1 MSSALFK
8 KINFI
13 LKNPAITSDAAIE
26 EIKFLLASEEKN
38 QSAIQPTELAAE
50 LISRKAEQLK
60 NPFLNENIYTT
71 GFEAFD
77 RNFKGFYPGE
87 LIVVGGRPGMGKTA
101 LMISL
106 ALNLSLQTPLVF
118 MSMDISSNI
127 LSNRILSS
135 LTGIQPDHIR
145 DNKLNEEELNLIE
158 NSKAEILKRLLYIN
172 DTLFSNLMQMS
183 DYIRDMATENNIK
196 IFFLDYLQ
204 LLNNPRHKGYNREQ
218 EINDIMRELKGL
230 CKELNITILLASQL
244 SRNVE
249 MRGGDKRPQLSDLR
263 DSGSIEQAADKVI
276 FIYRHEY
283 YMLQDGLTDELR
295 STMDLILAKN
305 RNGSVGEITL
315 KHNLFMTQ
323 FESFAPDLQEFK
335 ITNMGDKHPWE

>member
-8 KINFI
+8 KINYI
-13 LKNPAITSDAAIE
+13 VKNPAITSDAAIE
-26 EIKFLLASEEKN
+26 EIKLLLASEEKN
-38 QSAIQPTELAAE
+38 QTSIQPTELAAE

-60 NPFLNENIYTT
+60 NPFSNEKVYTT

-87 LIVVGGRPGMGKTA
+87 LIVVGGRPAMGKTA

-127 LSNRILSS
+127 LSDRILSS

-145 DNKLNEEELNLIE
+145 NNTLNEEELQLIE
-158 NSKAEILKRLLYIN
+158 SSKAEILKRLLYIN
-172 DTLFSNLMQMS
+172 DTLFSNLMQLS
-183 DYIRDMATENNIK
+183 DYIRDMATEENIK

-204 LLNNPRHKGYNREQ
+204 LLNNPRHRGSNREQ

-230 CKELNITILLASQL
+230 CKELNITILLSSQL

-263 DSGSIEQAADKVI
+263 ESGSIEQAADKVI
-276 FIYRHEY
+276 FIYRYDY
-283 YMLQDGLTDELR
+283 YKLDFDLNDEMR

>member
-1 MSSALFK
+1 MTSALFK

-13 LKNPAITSDAAIE
+13 VKNPAIANDAAIE
-26 EIKFLLASEEKN
+26 EIKLLLASEEKN
-38 QSAIQPTELAAE
+38 QSSIQPTELAAE

-60 NPFLNENIYTT
+60 NPFLNEKVYTT

-87 LIVVGGRPGMGKTA
+87 LIVIGGRPGMGKTA

-106 ALNLSLQTPLVF
+106 ALNLSLQTPLVYI
-118 MSMDISSNI
+118 SMDIPSNI

-204 LLNNPRHKGYNREQ
+204 LLNNPRHRGSNREQ

-249 MRGGDKRPQLSDLR
+249 MRGGDKQPQLSDLR
-263 DSGSIEQAADKVI
+263 ESGSIEQAADKVI
-276 FIYRHEY
+276 LIYRYEY
-283 YMLQDGLTDELR
+283 YKLYFDLNDEIR
-295 STMDLILAKN
+295 STMNITVAKN
-305 RNGSVGEITL
+305 RNGSVGEIIL
-315 KHNLFMTQ
+315 KHNLYLTQ
-323 FESFAPDLQEFK
+323 FENFESEQQEFK
-335 ITNMGDKHPWE
+335 IKPSDDAHPWE

>member
-1 MSSALFK
+1 
-8 KINFI
+8 
-13 LKNPAITSDAAIE
+13 
-26 EIKFLLASEEKN
+26 
-38 QSAIQPTELAAE
+38 
-50 LISRKAEQLK
+50 
-60 NPFLNENIYTT
+60 
-71 GFEAFD
+71 
-77 RNFKGFYPGE
+77 
-87 LIVVGGRPGMGKTA
+87 MGKTA

-106 ALNLSLQTPLVF
+106 ALNLSLQTPLVYI
-118 MSMDISSNI
+118 SMDIPSNI

-183 DYIRDMATENNIK
+183 DYIRGMATENNIK

-204 LLNNPRHKGYNREQ
+204 LLNNPRHRGSNREQ

-249 MRGGDKRPQLSDLR
+249 MRGGDKQPQLSDLR
-263 DSGSIEQAADKVI
+263 ESGSIEQAADKVI
-276 FIYRHEY
+276 LIYRYEY
-283 YMLQDGLTDELR
+283 YKVYFDLNDEIR
-295 STMDLILAKN
+295 STMNITVAKN
-305 RNGSVGEITL
+305 RNGSVGEIIL
-315 KHNLFMTQ
+315 KHNLYLTQ
-323 FESFAPDLQEFK
+323 FENFESEQQEFK
-335 ITNMGDKHPWE
+335 IKPSDDAHPWE

>member
-1 MSSALFK
+1 MTSALFK

-13 LKNPAITSDAAIE
+13 VKNPAIANDAAIE
-26 EIKFLLASEEKN
+26 EIKLLLASEEKN
-38 QSAIQPTELAAE
+38 QSSIQPTELAAE

-60 NPFLNENIYTT
+60 NPFLNEKIYTT

-87 LIVVGGRPGMGKTA
+87 LIVIGGRPGMGKTA

-106 ALNLSLQTPLVF
+106 ALNLSLQTPLVYI
-118 MSMDISSNI
+118 SMDIPSNI

-135 LTGIQPDHIR
+135 MTGIQPDHIR

-204 LLNNPRHKGYNREQ
+204 LLNNPRHRGTNREQ

-249 MRGGDKRPQLSDLR
+249 MRGGDKQPQLSDLR
-263 DSGSIEQAADKVI
+263 ESGSIEQAADKVI
-276 FIYRHEY
+276 LIYRYEY
-283 YMLQDGLTDELR
+283 YKLYFDLNDEIR
-295 STMDLILAKN
+295 STMNITVAKN
-305 RNGSVGEITL
+305 RNGSVGEIIL
-315 KHNLFMTQ
+315 KHNLYLTQ
-323 FESFAPDLQEFK
+323 FENFESEQQEFK
-335 ITNMGDKHPWE
+335 IKPSDDAHPWE

>member
-1 MSSALFK
+1 MTSALFK

-13 LKNPAITSDAAIE
+13 VKNPAIANDAAIE
-26 EIKFLLASEEKN
+26 EIKLLLASEEKN
-38 QSAIQPTELAAE
+38 QSSIQPTELAAE

-60 NPFLNENIYTT
+60 NPFLNEKIYTT

-87 LIVVGGRPGMGKTA
+87 LIVIGGRPGMGKTA

-106 ALNLSLQTPLVF
+106 ALNLSLQTPLVYI
-118 MSMDISSNI
+118 SMDIPSNI

-204 LLNNPRHKGYNREQ
+204 LLNNPRHRGTNREQ

-249 MRGGDKRPQLSDLR
+249 MRGGDKQPQLSDLR
-263 DSGSIEQAADKVI
+263 ESGSIEQAADKVI
-276 FIYRHEY
+276 LIYRYEY
-283 YMLQDGLTDELR
+283 YKLYFDLNDEIR
-295 STMDLILAKN
+295 STMNITVAKN
-305 RNGSVGEITL
+305 RNGSVGEIIL
-315 KHNLFMTQ
+315 KHNLYLTQ
-323 FESFAPDLQEFK
+323 FENFESEQQEFK
-335 ITNMGDKHPWE
+335 IKPSDDAHPWE